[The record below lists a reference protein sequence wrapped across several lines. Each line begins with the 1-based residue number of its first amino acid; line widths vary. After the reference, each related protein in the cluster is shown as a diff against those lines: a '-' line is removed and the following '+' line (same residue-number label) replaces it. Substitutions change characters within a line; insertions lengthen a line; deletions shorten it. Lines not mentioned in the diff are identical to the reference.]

1 MGRRE
6 DLAPGTGPL
15 LMLAGRGDATEAAS
29 VGPAVDSVFAFNL
42 LPLALCALFMILL
55 IRMGSRGH

>member
-1 MGRRE
+1 
-6 DLAPGTGPL
+6 
-15 LMLAGRGDATEAAS
+15 MLAGLGDATEAAS

-55 IRMGSRGH
+55 IRMGTRGH